1 MKRLEKEEAS
11 YPWAPTEEELHAMI
25 AKSELDFAN
34 GNYTTQ
40 EDLIDKLKNKLA
52 YPCVLTKEELEASV
66 QQAREDVRYERCIS
80 DEQLTSYLQTM
91 EEDKFSTTVSEPE
104 VAYCDGKHT
113 EVSYPWAPTDEE
125 LRASVQK
132 AYQEA
137 QDGKCIS
144 HEEMKASIASWLL

>member
-25 AKSELDFAN
+25 AK
-34 GNYTTQ
+34 
-40 EDLIDKLKNKLA
+40 
-52 YPCVLTKEELEASV
+52 
-66 QQAREDVRYERCIS
+66 
-80 DEQLTSYLQTM
+80 
-91 EEDKFSTTVSEPE
+91 SEPE